1 MSYYRNQLEAW
12 LQTISVKTEK
22 VLDLG
27 GASNPVRKRVKSW
40 DVQECFFMDNGAEN
54 PVVDFLPFD
63 INLPLEKQ
71 LPGYEKLLKDPW
83 NQTDA
88 SKALEE
94 LHRPFK
100 FNAVFCLEVF
110 EYVWNPV
117 QAIQNIWDLM
127 SPDSVV
133 YISFPAIYPVHEP
146 YKIDFLRY
154 TKEAIMH
161 YLSLLPFQQIEIVP
175 RIATVGKGDLQ
186 RFYSNEGMH
195 PLRGS
200 ELPYDIGYLVKAR
213 KLTLV

>member
-1 MSYYRNQLEAW
+1 MSYYRNQLENW
-12 LQTISVKTEK
+12 LKTIDVKVEK
-22 VLDLG
+22 ALDLG
-27 GASNPVRKRVKSW
+27 GASNPARNRIRTA
-40 DVQECFFMDNGAEN
+40 DVGEWMFFDNGAEE
-54 PVVDFLPFD
+54 PKVDFTKYD
-63 INLPLEKQ
+63 INLPNKDQ
-71 LPGYEKLLKDPW
+71 FWGYKPEDIAKVFSF
-83 NQTDA
+83 DA
-88 SKALEE
+88 I
-94 LHRPFK
+94 
-100 FNAVFCLEVF
+100 FCLEVF